1 MLIEEASGKTMAGI
15 EAEEGRDAVVISEA
29 SVIEQL
35 AVMLRC
41 SIGTM
46 GGGWGATA
54 RYAARPPSYP
64 TPNSNRPTALPL
76 YISFCRVGLCTACR
90 ALPDGM

>member
-1 MLIEEASGKTMAGI
+1 MLIEEASGKTLADI
-15 EAEEGRDAVVISEA
+15 EAEEGRDAVVIAEA

-54 RYAARPPSYP
+54 RH
-64 TPNSNRPTALPL
+64 ALPPRPQQDL
-76 YISFCRVGLCTACR
+76 RPRHWSCHMRQPL
-90 ALPDGM
+90 D

>member
-1 MLIEEASGKTMAGI
+1 MLIEEASGKTMATI

-46 GGGWGATA
+46 GGGWGA
-54 RYAARPPSYP
+54 AARHA
-64 TPNSNRPTALPL
+64 TPTASHPAQQAQSATVLL
-76 YISFCRVGLCTACR
+76 ILLLQGLSHRMAGV
-90 ALPDGM
+90 A